1 MGEREEIIGGFG
13 QSGIQVQIRLA
24 QEDSACMGSA
34 RSDEVLSVAAP
45 QKNDPPPATGTSRPD
60 LLFSEKA
67 FNYCHCL
74 RERSD
79 SSRILILAL
88 V

>member
-1 MGEREEIIGGFG
+1 MDEREERIGGFG
-13 QSGIQVQIRLA
+13 QSGILLQIRLA

-45 QKNDPPPATGTSRPD
+45 EKSDPPPATGTLRPD
-60 LLFSEKA
+60 LLFAEKG
-67 FNYCHCL
+67 
-74 RERSD
+74 
-79 SSRILILAL
+79 